1 MDNKMKHFEEI
12 TTLLKDNE
20 EGKIS
25 FSTLVVKLNEL
36 VESYSLREFIMK
48 EYLIGLCESIKEV
61 KASEG
66 TLNLELDQCKGWK
79 FEITCR
85 KIK

>member
-1 MDNKMKHFEEI
+1 MKNFEDI

-25 FSTLVVKLNEL
+25 FSSLVVKLNEL
-36 VESYSLREFIMK
+36 VESYSLK
-48 EYLIGLCESIKEV
+48 EYLIDLCEGIKEL

-66 TLNLELDQCKGWK
+66 NLNLELDQCKGWK
-79 FEITCR
+79 FEIICR